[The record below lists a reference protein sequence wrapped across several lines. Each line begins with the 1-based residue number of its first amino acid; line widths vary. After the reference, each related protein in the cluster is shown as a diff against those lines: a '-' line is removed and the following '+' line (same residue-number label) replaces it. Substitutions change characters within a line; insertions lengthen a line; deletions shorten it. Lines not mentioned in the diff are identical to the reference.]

1 MFKKIVMPFV
11 VVALFGCASND
22 SYDRLA
28 AEKEKQEIIELKND
42 QLRDN
47 VDSLPEWAINPPKSD
62 QEGMYA
68 VGMGASDS
76 FATAL
81 KMATLEAEFGLAK
94 MYSQELSGSERI
106 YATGGD
112 FDGVSVYQGLI
123 DKIVDSVPIV
133 GYQTEKKEISAMNG
147 RYQAFVLLKLP
158 YEEFNKV
165 LNEKRSAESDLAMK
179 EAFNELEQRLE
190 KRRAR

>member
-94 MYSQELSGSERI
+94 MYSL
-106 YATGGD
+106 
-112 FDGVSVYQGLI
+112 
-123 DKIVDSVPIV
+123 
-133 GYQTEKKEISAMNG
+133 
-147 RYQAFVLLKLP
+147 
-158 YEEFNKV
+158 
-165 LNEKRSAESDLAMK
+165 
-179 EAFNELEQRLE
+179 
-190 KRRAR
+190 

>member
-1 MFKKIVMPFV
+1 
-11 VVALFGCASND
+11 
-22 SYDRLA
+22 
-28 AEKEKQEIIELKND
+28 
-42 QLRDN
+42 

>member
-1 MFKKIVMPFV
+1 M
-11 VVALFGCASND
+11 
-22 SYDRLA
+22 
-28 AEKEKQEIIELKND
+28 
-42 QLRDN
+42 
-47 VDSLPEWAINPPKSD
+47 DSLPEWAINPPKSD

>member
-1 MFKKIVMPFV
+1 
-11 VVALFGCASND
+11 
-22 SYDRLA
+22 
-28 AEKEKQEIIELKND
+28 
-42 QLRDN
+42 
-47 VDSLPEWAINPPKSD
+47 
-62 QEGMYA
+62 MYA